1 MPLLSA
7 LPERPALRPGRHAV
21 DGHPPTLAGRPGQA
35 ATAPDRAAVPAPE
48 GLDRDAL
55 LVAACRRADPG
66 ALERLVERFQA
77 DVVGT
82 ALRLVGDRDAA
93 LELANTTFVKLSRSL
108 DRYDPGRPLRP
119 WVLRI
124 ATDESLSW
132 LRRRRGEREHGLGG
146 RAGEVALEPVA
157 GGPDLAA
164 APLATERR
172 VEVHA
177 ALARLPDRDRLILT
191 LRFLNDLSYAEI
203 AAQTGQDANTVGAQL
218 MCARRRLRDELRRAG
233 IPTAAPTAD

>member
-1 MPLLSA
+1 
-7 LPERPALRPGRHAV
+7 
-21 DGHPPTLAGRPGQA
+21 
-35 ATAPDRAAVPAPE
+35 
-48 GLDRDAL
+48 
-55 LVAACRRADPG
+55 
-66 ALERLVERFQA
+66 LERLVERFQA